1 MFFNDPV
8 CDQDFQTDDGLILAQ
23 PLLLELKE
31 ILPVPASTGFWLH
44 DPTCP
49 SEHAFSSEQLEK
61 LHSWQAGVNEET
73 AKSPVLLEDMLVIPL
88 ITAQEQEEGA
98 TLVIYDVDP
107 AVLRKMATEW
117 LAELR
122 EKILQRFCRIRHI
135 YIDPD
140 TGLYNRRALTLLLA
154 KESCRKTIF
163 LIAAVPGTRT
173 LAGGFQKIRQVN
185 ALLRTLIEEP
195 LFYLGQGLFAAVRR
209 INQRGACL
217 DFSHRLVSRLKRE
230 GLRRYMS
237 VFLPYLMRI
246 HRRKYSTDANVS
258 SRKQNDA
265 ARTASATRPSWSE
278 KNNIPLPCPQPLLYG
293 GCKKNGED
301 LINSGFSLSL
311 LRTSRICRMGRRRP
325 RRSRIST

>member
-1 MFFNDPV
+1 R
-8 CDQDFQTDDGLILAQ
+8 
-23 PLLLELKE
+23 

-49 SEHAFSSEQLEK
+49 SEHAFSPEQLER
-61 LHSWQAGVNEET
+61 LHAWQASVDKDT
-73 AKSPVLLEDMLVIPL
+73 ANIPAVLEDLLAIPL
-88 ITAQEQEEGA
+88 ITAQEDEVTLV

-107 AVLRKMATEW
+107 AVLRKMAAEW
-117 LAELR
+117 LIELR

-154 KESCRKTIF
+154 KDSYRKTLF

-173 LAGGFQKIRQVN
+173 LAGGFQKILQVN

-195 LFYLGQGLFAAVRR
+195 LFYLGQGLFAAVRC
-209 INQRGACL
+209 IDQRNACL
-217 DFSHRLVSRLKRE
+217 NFSHRLISRLKRE

-237 VFLPYLMRI
+237 VFPPYLLRI
-246 HRRKYSTDANVS
+246 HRRKYSIDANGS
-258 SRKQNDA
+258 SQKQNDA